1 MPNKNLTV
9 QNFNSELQNSNT
21 NELLELSK
29 QLSIILSQRGVLP
42 TIYSPEQIRKAIIKG
57 DISLMSSPYKDANL
71 EKMLYNII
79 WVFSW
84 KNKTT
89 FEAISLNDY
98 RNAIDSEGKRQASQ
112 NEISTIKAMFFPK
125 DFRGAYHN
133 GLFTEGIKVKCEMF
147 FCSTESENLDD
158 CKFLPNANLLNFINP
173 QMDLFQNKAKQ
184 LS

>member
-9 QNFNSELQNSNT
+9 QNFNSELQNFNT

-42 TIYSPEQIRKAIIKG
+42 TIYSPTEIVKAIEKNN
-57 DISLMSSPYKDANL
+57 ISLMSSPYQDYNL
-71 EKMLYNII
+71 ERMIYKIL
-79 WVFSW
+79 WAFSQ
-84 KNKTT
+84 KNSDI

-98 RNAIDSEGKRQASQ
+98 KDAIKNATKRDANTSEVA
-112 NEISTIKAMFFPK
+112 TVKAMFFPK
-125 DFRGAYHN
+125 QFKGLYHN
-133 GLFTEGIKVKCEMF
+133 GLYNEGVKVKCEMF

-173 QMDLFQNKAKQ
+173 QMDLFQNKTKK